1 MKVTLLGDSIRMIGY
16 GMRVPQM
23 LGSEFEVFQP
33 QENCRFAKYTMR
45 GVMHDW
51 KEFMKGSQIIHWNNG
66 LWDVCDLVGDGPFT
80 SYEQYEADMLRILKV
95 LKTYTDKIIFA
106 TTTPVRPTHERC
118 ANPTIEE
125 YNRKIVPVLAAQGV
139 VINDLHA
146 LVYPKLNEYISEND
160 SIHLT
165 EAGTQACS
173 QKVVEA
179 ILAAKR
185 EIEEGK

>member
-1 MKVTLLGDSIRMIGY
+1 MKITLLGDSIRMNY
-16 GMRVPQM
+16 TERVKEL
-23 LGSEFEVFQP
+23 LGEDFEVYSP
-33 QENCRFAKYTMR
+33 NDNGRFSKYTIRMIADHKPMMDGTR
-45 GVMHDW
+45 IV
-51 KEFMKGSQIIHWNNG
+51 HWNNG

-146 LVYPKLNEYISEND
+146 LVYPNLNEYISDKDN
-160 SIHLT
+160 IHLT
-165 EAGTQACS
+165 EAGTKACS